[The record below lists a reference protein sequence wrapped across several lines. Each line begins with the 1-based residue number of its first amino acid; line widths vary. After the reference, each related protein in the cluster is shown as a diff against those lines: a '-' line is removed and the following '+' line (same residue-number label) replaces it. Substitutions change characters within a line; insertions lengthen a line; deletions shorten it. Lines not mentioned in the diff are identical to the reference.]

1 LVIPPAIE
9 GSGTGRNK
17 SSTGGGRNPD
27 GTCFVKW
34 PMKPFGGIV
43 PRAAVLV
50 FFLSVTLAVSA
61 GSAAGPLLID
71 DFAAGLSVKWEK
83 KVFHGETV
91 YRPGLEEGRPAV
103 KAESRA
109 SASALIYRISF
120 DPVSNPRLSWSWKIA
135 RTIRKGD
142 ERTKG
147 GDDYAARVYVVFPSV
162 LFWKTRAVNYIWANR
177 LSRGDFLPNAYTGNA
192 VMVAVESGEGN
203 AGKWIEE
210 ERNLVEDYRRAFG
223 EDPPKVGA
231 VAIMTDTD
239 NTGEQAVAWYGAIR
253 FLPPGP

>member
-1 LVIPPAIE
+1 
-9 GSGTGRNK
+9 
-17 SSTGGGRNPD
+17 
-27 GTCFVKW
+27 
-34 PMKPFGGIV
+34 MKRFCRKAATLAFG
-43 PRAAVLV
+43 
-50 FFLSVTLAVSA
+50 LSVGLAVTA
-61 GSAAGPLLID
+61 GNAAGPLQID
-71 DFAAGLSVKWEK
+71 DFASGLSAKWEK
-83 KVFHGETV
+83 KVFKGETV

-109 SASALIYRISF
+109 SASALIYRIPL
-120 DPVSNPRLSWSWKIA
+120 DPKAYPRLSWSWKVA
-135 RTIRKGD
+135 RTIGKGD

-177 LSRGDFLPNAYTGNA
+177 LPRGAFLPNAYTGNA
-192 VMVAVESGEGN
+192 VMVAVESGDGN
-203 AGKWIEE
+203 AGRWIDE

-223 EDPPKVGA
+223 EDPPKIGA